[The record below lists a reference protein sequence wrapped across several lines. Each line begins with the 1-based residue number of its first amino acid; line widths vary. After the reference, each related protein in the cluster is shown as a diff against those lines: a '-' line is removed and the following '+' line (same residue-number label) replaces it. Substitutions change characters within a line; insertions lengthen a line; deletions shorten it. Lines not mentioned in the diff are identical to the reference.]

1 MKGIPYTLQNYC
13 FCVTEC
19 KLLFLFLLGMD
30 SSIPR
35 DTSFTNLLE
44 DSYDEY
50 MSGSS
55 HISGEDSVAQ
65 AQAFSQM
72 SPPKLNPQLRNYNV
86 AATSPYN
93 KTCFLCLHF
102 SMSTRMQCKAL
113 TKNAQHIGQE
123 FGSITTSGRPLL
135 LSVQ

>member
-1 MKGIPYTLQNYC
+1 
-13 FCVTEC
+13 
-19 KLLFLFLLGMD
+19 MD

-35 DTSFTNLLE
+35 DISFTNLLE

-55 HISGEDSVAQ
+55 HINGEDSVPQ

-72 SPPKLNPQLRNYNV
+72 SLPKLNPQLRNYNV
-86 AATSPYN
+86 AATSPYK
-93 KTCFLCLHF
+93 KTCFLCPHF
-102 SMSTRMQCKAL
+102 LMSTKMQCKAL

-123 FGSITTSGRPLL
+123 FGSITTNGRLSL
-135 LSVQ
+135 LSIR